1 MSEVFKMELSSPI
14 TDEEWAFITDA
25 ELERTSEITFITP
38 SGKKVVF
45 IKKPTVD
52 AVEVVRCKDCRHWVG
67 EYRYQEYGRNYKKC
81 EVTPYLRTEESHFC
95 AMGERREERKDD

>member
-1 MSEVFKMELSSPI
+1 MSEVFRMELSSPI
-14 TDEEWAFITDA
+14 TDEQWAIITDA
-25 ELERTSEITFITP
+25 ELERTSEITFNTP

-81 EVTPYLRTEESHFC
+81 
-95 AMGERREERKDD
+95 